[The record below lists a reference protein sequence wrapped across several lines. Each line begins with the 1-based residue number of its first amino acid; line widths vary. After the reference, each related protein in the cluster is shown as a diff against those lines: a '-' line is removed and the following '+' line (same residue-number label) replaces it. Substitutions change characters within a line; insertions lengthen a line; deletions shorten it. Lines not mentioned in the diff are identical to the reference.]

1 MLAKCGFYGGDG
13 QAGTPIWE
21 ESDSQG
27 PIGCTWERLRGGAGS
42 FGIFAPF
49 VGVRLSAVLPRRPQG
64 TFLSFELESERMET
78 FYFQVKRIKLR
89 VVLAE
94 NYQSP
99 ENNME
104 VRVDFKVVLLTLP
117 VCYLGCGMERLNGLA
132 EYGLAEYGWPSH
144 GD

>member
-1 MLAKCGFYGGDG
+1 M
-13 QAGTPIWE
+13 
-21 ESDSQG
+21 
-27 PIGCTWERLRGGAGS
+27 
-42 FGIFAPF
+42 
-49 VGVRLSAVLPRRPQG
+49 GVRLSAALPRRPQG

-132 EYGLAEYGWPSH
+132 EYGWPSH

>member
-1 MLAKCGFYGGDG
+1 
-13 QAGTPIWE
+13 
-21 ESDSQG
+21 
-27 PIGCTWERLRGGAGS
+27 
-42 FGIFAPF
+42 
-49 VGVRLSAVLPRRPQG
+49 
-64 TFLSFELESERMET
+64 MET